1 MMGKKIKVLVI
12 VAMLLNLFDIWATL
26 FILDKGGTEINPVMA
41 HAIEVGPWFFAAV
54 KVILFALAIILIAK
68 RAPRFLVWIVVSYSL
83 LALWHCYLLWK
94 ICSLS
99 SCGATGVLF

>member
-41 HAIEVGPWFFAAV
+41 YAIEVGPWFFAAI

-68 RAPRFLVWIVVSYSL
+68 RVPKLLVWVTVSYSL

-99 SCGATGVLF
+99 SCGVVGALF